1 MSEKKMAA
9 LVYGRMAHHLDH
21 IAPLC
26 ELLSI
31 PLIVTEIDL
40 LESAKKYYPFIETVY
55 WGYPELGDQVLSRFD
70 LLFCSLTRSFVD
82 SIFSFAQHV
91 HQKRVATVWCPHGN
105 SDKGQRTYFMEGR
118 NEEMAALVYG
128 QKIIDFLIQKGVY
141 SQLQAALPIGNFRHA
156 HYLKHKEHY
165 TALLQEEVVKKL
177 PVLPQTL
184 LYAPTWE
191 DEEKNSSFFDAAPHL
206 IQQLPKDANLIIKIH
221 PNILIQHEVDLD
233 VFLEKWEKKPNL
245 LIVKDFTPIYPLLDF
260 VDLYI
265 GDMSSV
271 GYDFLTLNKPMFFFN
286 PHGKEEASGPAL
298 YLHRCG
304 LSLSS
309 SENPSFYSLIRSHLP
324 FDKAQFSAV
333 RKEVYD
339 YTFTKSSEEAVL
351 KEAILKLINSL

>member
-105 SDKGQRTYFMEGR
+105 SDKGQRTYFMEGL
-118 NEEMAALVYG
+118 NEERAALVYG

-184 LYAPTWE
+184 LYA
-191 DEEKNSSFFDAAPHL
+191 
-206 IQQLPKDANLIIKIH
+206 
-221 PNILIQHEVDLD
+221 
-233 VFLEKWEKKPNL
+233 
-245 LIVKDFTPIYPLLDF
+245 
-260 VDLYI
+260 
-265 GDMSSV
+265 
-271 GYDFLTLNKPMFFFN
+271 
-286 PHGKEEASGPAL
+286 
-298 YLHRCG
+298 
-304 LSLSS
+304 
-309 SENPSFYSLIRSHLP
+309 
-324 FDKAQFSAV
+324 
-333 RKEVYD
+333 
-339 YTFTKSSEEAVL
+339 
-351 KEAILKLINSL
+351 